1 MNVLDK
7 SKIRVNV
14 KVHDKEEAIRMAGQL
29 LAEAGHVSESYIDA
43 MLERE
48 RISSTYMGAGL
59 AIPHGTNEAKSLIR
73 STGLSVLTIPEGVSF
88 DGNTVNLVVGIAASG
103 DQHMELLTNIA
114 MIVSD
119 PDQFEQLM
127 KATDEEQVLAIF
139 EEGALA

>member
-1 MNVLDK
+1 MLVLDK
-7 SKIRVNV
+7 NKIRVKVNV
-14 KVHDKEEAIRMAGQL
+14 KDKEEAIRMAGQL
-29 LAEAGHVSESYIDA
+29 LVDAGHVEASYIDA

-88 DGNTVNLVVGIAASG
+88 DGNIVNLVVGIAASG

-114 MIVSD
+114 MIVSA
-119 PDQFEQLM
+119 PDKFKQLM
-127 KATDEEQVLAIF
+127 QATEAEQVLAIF
-139 EEGALA
+139 EEGAGE